1 MIIDTHAHY
10 GDSRFDED
18 RDELLSSMQDAG
30 VGLIVEVGAGVQSTK
45 DAIALSERYEFVY
58 AAAGIH
64 PEEAAQ
70 VEAEH
75 MEWLAS
81 LAAREKVVA
90 IGEIGLDYHYEEPSR
105 EIQKKWFARQLEL
118 AAQVELPVIIH
129 SREAAQDTLE
139 IMEQHCDWTQGGVI
153 HCFSYSAEVAQIYLK
168 KGFFLGIGG
177 VVTFKNSR
185 KLKETV
191 QAAPLE
197 QLVLET
203 DCPYLAPVPNR
214 GHRNDSKQLVHVV
227 EAIAQLKGVSQ
238 EEILRVTQEN
248 ARRLYRLP

>member
-70 VEAEH
+70 VEPEH

-81 LAAREKVVA
+81 LATREKVVA

>member
-45 DAIALSERYEFVY
+45 DAIALSERYDFVY

-105 EIQKKWFARQLEL
+105 QIQKKWFARQLEL

>member
-10 GDSRFDED
+10 GDSRFDKD

-30 VGLIVEVGAGVQSTK
+30 VGLIVEVGAGVQSTE

-70 VEAEH
+70 IDSEQ
-75 MEWLAS
+75 MDWLKS

-105 EIQKKWFARQLEL
+105 QIQKQWFARQLEI

-139 IMEQHCDWTQGGVI
+139 IMEQYCDWKQGGVI

-177 VVTFKNSR
+177 VITFKNSR
-185 KLKETV
+185 KLRETV
-191 QAAPLE
+191 KVAPLG

-203 DCPYLAPVPNR
+203 DCPYLAPEPNR
-214 GHRNDSKQLVHVV
+214 GHRNDSRQLVHVV
-227 EAIAQLKGVSQ
+227 EAIAQIKGVSQ